1 MYLLGLDIGSSSIK
15 ATIINSDDGEVAA
28 TATSPSTEM
37 KIKSLNSGWA
47 EQDPEMW
54 WENVILATQKL
65 KSDNP
70 NAYKNISAIGISYQ
84 MHGLV
89 MVDINH
95 KTLRPSIIWCDDR
108 SVEIGDK
115 AFKELGT
122 EFCLDHFLNSP
133 GNFTASKLKWV
144 INNEPELFEK
154 IHKVML
160 PGDFIA
166 MKLTGEISTTIP
178 GLSEG
183 IMWDFKEQNV
193 ARDLL
198 DYYGIDNEVL
208 PQTTDTFSIQGTIRP
223 AIASRLGLNSN
234 VNVTYRAGDQPNN
247 AFSLNVLNP
256 GEIAANAGTSGVI
269 YGINDQPIYDPLVR
283 INTFVHVNHSS
294 TVPRFGQLACL
305 NGTGILN
312 SWLKHNFLSKDI
324 SYNDMNEIASSA
336 PLGADQVF
344 IYPFGNGAERILQN
358 VNVGARIQNL
368 NFNRHTISHVLR
380 AAQEGIVFALN
391 MGIDIMREVNLKVE
405 TVRAGNANMFLS
417 PLFRKAFANVSG
429 AVLELYNTDGAQGA
443 ARGAGI
449 GNDLYANF
457 KEAFVGLKK
466 NLVEEPKNEEMQAYK
481 EVYNNWLSTFKEE
494 IYKNL

>member
-1 MYLLGLDIGSSSIK
+1 
-15 ATIINSDDGEVAA
+15 
-28 TATSPSTEM
+28 
-37 KIKSLNSGWA
+37 
-47 EQDPEMW
+47 
-54 WENVILATQKL
+54 
-65 KSDNP
+65 
-70 NAYKNISAIGISYQ
+70 
-84 MHGLV
+84 
-89 MVDINH
+89 
-95 KTLRPSIIWCDDR
+95 
-108 SVEIGDK
+108 
-115 AFKELGT
+115 
-122 EFCLDHFLNSP
+122 
-133 GNFTASKLKWV
+133 
-144 INNEPELFEK
+144 
-154 IHKVML
+154 
-160 PGDFIA
+160 
-166 MKLTGEISTTIP
+166 
-178 GLSEG
+178 
-183 IMWDFKEQNV
+183 
-193 ARDLL
+193 
-198 DYYGIDNEVL
+198 
-208 PQTTDTFSIQGTIRP
+208 
-223 AIASRLGLNSN
+223 
-234 VNVTYRAGDQPNN
+234 
-247 AFSLNVLNP
+247 
-256 GEIAANAGTSGVI
+256 
-269 YGINDQPIYDPLVR
+269 
-283 INTFVHVNHSS
+283 VNHSS